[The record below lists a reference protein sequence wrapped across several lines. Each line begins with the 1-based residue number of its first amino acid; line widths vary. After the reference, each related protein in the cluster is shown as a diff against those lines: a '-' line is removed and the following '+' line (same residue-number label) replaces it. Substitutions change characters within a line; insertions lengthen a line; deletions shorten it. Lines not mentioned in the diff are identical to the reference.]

1 MRELRQIKTQME
13 QGSNESVMKNSLDKY
28 KETFADFGRG
38 RRRMVLHHLEQL
50 KQLLLPTQVTKM
62 TMWSLHQDDD
72 FYVEKSGP
80 SDSGTI
86 WSVLCKTM
94 DVRVCMRGRE
104 SVVVCYLSC
113 ARLCGL
119 VCAYVP
125 MCQVVYCW
133 RKTETCC
140 VRTAT
145 SLVAVCCRVVMLTA
159 PPRLRTLY
167 AFVASAVEQRAEES
181 FGGSA
186 SHHCEAAP

>member
-94 DVRVCMRGRE
+94 DVRVCVRARGSRWL
-104 SVVVCYLSC
+104 SVTCLLPGRAVVYYC
-113 ARLCGL
+113 AR
-119 VCAYVP
+119 ARAREKH
-125 MCQVVYCW
+125 VVF
-133 RKTETCC
+133 
-140 VRTAT
+140 VLLHHT
-145 SLVAVCCRVVMLTA
+145 SLC
-159 PPRLRTLY
+159 
-167 AFVASAVEQRAEES
+167 AVES
-181 FGGSA
+181 
-186 SHHCEAAP
+186 

>member
-94 DVRVCMRGRE
+94 DVRVCVRARE
-104 SVVVCYLSC
+104 SVVVCYLSF
-113 ARLCGL
+113 ARSCL
-119 VCAYVP
+119 VCAGRA
-125 MCQVVYCW
+125 VVYYCA
-133 RKTETCC
+133 RARAREKH
-140 VRTAT
+140 
-145 SLVAVCCRVVMLTA
+145 VVYVL
-159 PPRLRTLY
+159 L
-167 AFVASAVEQRAEES
+167 
-181 FGGSA
+181 
-186 SHHCEAAP
+186 HH

>member
-94 DVRVCMRGRE
+94 DVRVCVRARE
-104 SVVVCYLSC
+104 SVVVCYLSF
-113 ARLCGL
+113 ARSCL
-119 VCAYVP
+119 VCAGRA
-125 MCQVVYCW
+125 VVYYCA
-133 RKTETCC
+133 RARAREKH
-140 VRTAT
+140 VVFVLLHHT
-145 SLVAVCCRVVMLTA
+145 SLC
-159 PPRLRTLY
+159 
-167 AFVASAVEQRAEES
+167 AVES
-181 FGGSA
+181 
-186 SHHCEAAP
+186 